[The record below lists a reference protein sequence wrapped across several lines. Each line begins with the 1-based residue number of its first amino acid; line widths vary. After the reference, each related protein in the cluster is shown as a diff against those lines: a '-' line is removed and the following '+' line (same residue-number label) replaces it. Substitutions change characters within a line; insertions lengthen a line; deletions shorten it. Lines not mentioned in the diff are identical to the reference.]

1 MDLESQQQICC
12 GEKEVGVRIYLFLLM
27 IEFTEIVVRTLLNQ
41 NKTEYQYKQLLFTS
55 ALVDLHRHFE
65 DVCNMITRKKH
76 NAFFFCMIWFRSL
89 QLFTILFITT
99 IAIFVCLPSIPVTI
113 VKQSRLNR
121 LTFVLVLNLRAS

>member
-1 MDLESQQQICC
+1 
-12 GEKEVGVRIYLFLLM
+12 
-27 IEFTEIVVRTLLNQ
+27 
-41 NKTEYQYKQLLFTS
+41 
-55 ALVDLHRHFE
+55 
-65 DVCNMITRKKH
+65 MITRKKH